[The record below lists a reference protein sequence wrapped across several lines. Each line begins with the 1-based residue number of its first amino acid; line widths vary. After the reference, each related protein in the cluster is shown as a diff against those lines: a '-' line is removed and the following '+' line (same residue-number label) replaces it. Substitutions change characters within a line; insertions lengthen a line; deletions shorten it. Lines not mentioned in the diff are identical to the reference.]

1 MTLSE
6 PSAVTFHK
14 LVLSCVNENDEKKKV
29 RDKTDKTL

>member
-14 LVLSCVNENDEKKKV
+14 LVLSCENEIDEKKKV
-29 RDKTDKTL
+29 REKTNETL